1 MICVHCGR
9 DIPNGTKFCPFCGQ
23 PVAADRPAGQP
34 AFNIQPGASVQPP
47 QQPPVMGAQQPMGG
61 QPAAATATVTP
72 KAPIDPKK
80 LAVPVAVAAV
90 VIVGGV
96 LIATHK
102 PTVNLNKYITLSA
115 EGYNSIGTLDVEFDT
130 DKLEKDYGKK
140 IAKNFQKAM
149 KNHEE
154 DTYGLSNLAG
164 SLYEGGETSLF
175 VTYCADGSADKT
187 RNLSN
192 GDVVTYT
199 WDGVNEQTK
208 KEAEELFGVK
218 IKCSDV
224 TYKVSG
230 LTAVNTFDAF
240 DGVEVEFN
248 GISPDGSAT
257 VNTLPTAEA
266 AKGLYYT
273 LDEQYNLANG
283 DTVTVTVHSNRD
295 DFSDCIEKYGAIP
308 AATEKTYTVEG
319 LNEYVTDSDGLTDS
333 VLVSLQNQAEDV
345 LKAYAANSFGDGETF
360 KGMSYLGN
368 YILTKKNRDSWGDEN
383 MIILAYQV
391 AVHDNYTSDNTGASY
406 DGDNSYYW
414 YISFKN
420 VSKNA
425 DGSIATGL
433 DDYNTPS
440 DQIVIDS
447 GAQMYKFS
455 DSTWSWYYHGYN
467 TLDDLYSVAVTQN
480 VEDYNHQDNVG

>member
-90 VIVGGV
+90 VVVGGV

-345 LKAYAANSFGDGETF
+345 LNAYIAKSWDSECVTL
-360 KGMSYLGN
+360 KGMSYLGY
-368 YILTKKNRDSWGDEN
+368 YILTPKNKDNYGVSQDV
-383 MIILAYQV
+383 IILPYQV
-391 AVHDNYTSDNTGASY
+391 TSHNHFEDDKGQVY
-406 DGDNSYYW
+406 DADVSYYW
-414 YISFKN
+414 YIAFRN
-420 VSKNA
+420 VSKDA
-425 DGSIATGL
+425 DGNIAGGLDDYYTANASFDVKTGL
-433 DDYNTPS
+433 DDGWWEKY
-440 DQIVIDS
+440 
-447 GAQMYKFS
+447 
-455 DSTWSWYYHGYN
+455 WSYDGYQ
-467 TLDDLYSVAVTQN
+467 TLDELYSNAVTRN

>member
-23 PVAADRPAGQP
+23 PVAADQPAGQP
-34 AFNIQPGASVQPP
+34 AFNIQPGASVRPP

-61 QPAAATATVTP
+61 QSAAATATVTP

-90 VIVGGV
+90 VVVGGV

-240 DGVEVEFN
+240 DGVEVEFD

-266 AKGLYYT
+266 AKSLYYT

-319 LNEYVTDSDGLTDS
+319 LKEYITSTDGLTDS

-345 LKAYAANSFGDGETF
+345 LNAYIAKSWDSECVTL
-360 KGMSYLGN
+360 KGMSYLGY
-368 YILTKKNRDSWGDEN
+368 YILTPKNKDNYGVYQDV
-383 MIILAYQV
+383 IILPYQV
-391 AVHDNYTSDNTGASY
+391 TSHNHFEDDKGQVY
-406 DGDNSYYW
+406 DADVSYYW
-414 YISFKN
+414 YIAFRN
-420 VSKNA
+420 VSKDA
-425 DGSIATGL
+425 DGNIAGGLDDYYTANASFDVKTGL
-433 DDYNTPS
+433 DDGSWEKY
-440 DQIVIDS
+440 
-447 GAQMYKFS
+447 
-455 DSTWSWYYHGYN
+455 WSYDGYQ
-467 TLDDLYSVAVTQN
+467 TLDELYSNAVTRN

>member
-23 PVAADRPAGQP
+23 PVAADQPAGQP

-90 VIVGGV
+90 VVVGGV

-130 DKLEKDYGKK
+130 DKLERDYGKK

-230 LTAVNTFDAF
+230 LTAVNTFDDF

-333 VLVSLQNQAEDV
+333 VLVSLQNQAQDV
-345 LKAYAANSFGDGETF
+345 LNAYIAKSWDSECVTL
-360 KGMSYLGN
+360 KGMSYLGY
-368 YILTKKNRDSWGDEN
+368 YILTPKNKDNYGVSQDV
-383 MIILAYQV
+383 IILPYQV
-391 AVHDNYTSDNTGASY
+391 TSHNHFEDDKGQVY
-406 DGDNSYYW
+406 DADVSYYW
-414 YISFKN
+414 YIAFRN
-420 VSKNA
+420 VSKDA
-425 DGSIATGL
+425 DGNIAGGLDDYYTANASFDVKTGL
-433 DDYNTPS
+433 DDGWWEKY
-440 DQIVIDS
+440 
-447 GAQMYKFS
+447 
-455 DSTWSWYYHGYN
+455 WSYDGYQ
-467 TLDDLYSVAVTQN
+467 TLDELYSNAVTRN

>member
-23 PVAADRPAGQP
+23 PVAADQPAGQP

-47 QQPPVMGAQQPMGG
+47 QQPPVMGG

-90 VIVGGV
+90 VVVGGV

-164 SLYEGGETSLF
+164 SLYEGSETSLF

-187 RNLSN
+187 CNLSN

-208 KEAEELFGVK
+208 KEAEEMFGVK

-240 DGVEVEFN
+240 DGVEVEFD

-333 VLVSLQNQAEDV
+333 VLVSLQN
-345 LKAYAANSFGDGETF
+345 
-360 KGMSYLGN
+360 
-368 YILTKKNRDSWGDEN
+368 
-383 MIILAYQV
+383 
-391 AVHDNYTSDNTGASY
+391 
-406 DGDNSYYW
+406 
-414 YISFKN
+414 
-420 VSKNA
+420 
-425 DGSIATGL
+425 
-433 DDYNTPS
+433 
-440 DQIVIDS
+440 
-447 GAQMYKFS
+447 
-455 DSTWSWYYHGYN
+455 
-467 TLDDLYSVAVTQN
+467 
-480 VEDYNHQDNVG
+480 

>member
-1 MICVHCGR
+1 MNNPFEEIFKRLENIEKMI
-9 DIPNGTKFCPFCGQ
+9 
-23 PVAADRPAGQP
+23 A
-34 AFNIQPGASVQPP
+34 
-47 QQPPVMGAQQPMGG
+47 PVMGAQQPMGG

-90 VIVGGV
+90 VVVGGV

-130 DKLEKDYGKK
+130 DKLERDYGKK

-333 VLVSLQNQAEDV
+333 VLVSLQNQAQDV
-345 LKAYAANSFGDGETF
+345 LNAYIAKSWDSECVTL
-360 KGMSYLGN
+360 KGMSYLGY
-368 YILTKKNRDSWGDEN
+368 YILTPKNKDNYGVSQDV
-383 MIILAYQV
+383 IILPYQV
-391 AVHDNYTSDNTGASY
+391 TSHNHFEDDKGQVY
-406 DGDNSYYW
+406 DADVSYYW
-414 YISFKN
+414 YIAFRN
-420 VSKNA
+420 VSKDA
-425 DGSIATGL
+425 DGNIAGGLDDYYTANASFDVKTGL
-433 DDYNTPS
+433 DDGWWEKY
-440 DQIVIDS
+440 
-447 GAQMYKFS
+447 
-455 DSTWSWYYHGYN
+455 WSYDGYQ
-467 TLDDLYSVAVTQN
+467 TLDELYSNAVTRN

>member
-23 PVAADRPAGQP
+23 PVAADQPAGQP

-90 VIVGGV
+90 VVVGGV

-240 DGVEVEFN
+240 DGVEVEFD

-266 AKGLYYT
+266 AEGLYYT

-345 LKAYAANSFGDGETF
+345 LNAYIAKSWDSECVTL
-360 KGMSYLGN
+360 KGMSYLGY
-368 YILTKKNRDSWGDEN
+368 YILTPKNKDNYGVYQDV
-383 MIILAYQV
+383 IILPYQV
-391 AVHDNYTSDNTGASY
+391 TSHNHFEDDKGQVY
-406 DGDNSYYW
+406 DADVSYYW
-414 YISFKN
+414 YIAFRN
-420 VSKNA
+420 VSKDA
-425 DGSIATGL
+425 DGNIAGGLDDYYTANASFDVKTGL
-433 DDYNTPS
+433 DDGWWEKY
-440 DQIVIDS
+440 
-447 GAQMYKFS
+447 
-455 DSTWSWYYHGYN
+455 WSYDGYQ
-467 TLDDLYSVAVTQN
+467 TLDELYSNAVTRN

>member
-23 PVAADRPAGQP
+23 PVAADQPAGQP

-90 VIVGGV
+90 VFVGGV

-130 DKLEKDYGKK
+130 DKLERDYGKK

-333 VLVSLQNQAEDV
+333 VLVSLQNQAQDV
-345 LKAYAANSFGDGETF
+345 LNAYIAKSWDSECVTL
-360 KGMSYLGN
+360 KGMSYLGY
-368 YILTKKNRDSWGDEN
+368 YILTPKNKDNYGVSQDV
-383 MIILAYQV
+383 IILPYQV
-391 AVHDNYTSDNTGASY
+391 TSHNHFEDDKGQVY
-406 DGDNSYYW
+406 DADVSYYW
-414 YISFKN
+414 YIAFRN
-420 VSKNA
+420 VSKGA
-425 DGSIATGL
+425 DGNIAGGLDDYYTANASFDVKTGL
-433 DDYNTPS
+433 DDGWWEKY
-440 DQIVIDS
+440 
-447 GAQMYKFS
+447 
-455 DSTWSWYYHGYN
+455 WSYDGYQ
-467 TLDDLYSVAVTQN
+467 TLDELYSNAVTRN

>member
-1 MICVHCGR
+1 MYIA
-9 DIPNGTKFCPFCGQ
+9 DAISPNGTKFCPFCGQ
-23 PVAADRPAGQP
+23 PVAADQPAGQP
-34 AFNIQPGASVQPP
+34 AFNIQPGASVRPP

-61 QPAAATATVTP
+61 QSAAATATVTP

-90 VIVGGV
+90 VVVGGV

-240 DGVEVEFN
+240 DGVEVEFD

-266 AKGLYYT
+266 AKSLYYT

-319 LNEYVTDSDGLTDS
+319 LKEYITSTDGLTDS

-345 LKAYAANSFGDGETF
+345 LNAYIAKSWDSECVTL
-360 KGMSYLGN
+360 KGMSYLGY
-368 YILTKKNRDSWGDEN
+368 YILTPKNKDNYGVYQDV
-383 MIILAYQV
+383 IILPYQV
-391 AVHDNYTSDNTGASY
+391 TSHNHFEDDKGQVY
-406 DGDNSYYW
+406 DADVSYYW
-414 YISFKN
+414 YIAFRN
-420 VSKNA
+420 VSKDA
-425 DGSIATGL
+425 DGNIAGGLDDYYTANASFDVKTGL
-433 DDYNTPS
+433 DDGWWEKY
-440 DQIVIDS
+440 
-447 GAQMYKFS
+447 
-455 DSTWSWYYHGYN
+455 WSYDGYQ
-467 TLDDLYSVAVTQN
+467 TLDELYSNAVTRN

>member
-23 PVAADRPAGQP
+23 PVAADQPAGQP

-90 VIVGGV
+90 VVVGGV

-130 DKLEKDYGKK
+130 DKLERDYGKK

-273 LDEQYNLANG
+273 LDEQYNPANG

-333 VLVSLQNQAEDV
+333 VLVSLQNQAQDV
-345 LKAYAANSFGDGETF
+345 LNAYIAKSWDSECVTL
-360 KGMSYLGN
+360 KGMSYLGY
-368 YILTKKNRDSWGDEN
+368 YILTPKNKDNYGVSQDV
-383 MIILAYQV
+383 IILPYQV
-391 AVHDNYTSDNTGASY
+391 TSHNHFEDDKGQVY
-406 DGDNSYYW
+406 DADVSYYW
-414 YISFKN
+414 YIAFRN
-420 VSKNA
+420 VSKDA
-425 DGSIATGL
+425 DGNIAGGLDDYYTANASFDVKTGL
-433 DDYNTPS
+433 DDGWWEKY
-440 DQIVIDS
+440 
-447 GAQMYKFS
+447 
-455 DSTWSWYYHGYN
+455 WSYDGYQ
-467 TLDDLYSVAVTQN
+467 TLDELYSNAVTRN

>member
-23 PVAADRPAGQP
+23 PVAADQPAGQP
-34 AFNIQPGASVQPP
+34 AFNIQPGASVRPP

-90 VIVGGV
+90 VVVGGV

-164 SLYEGGETSLF
+164 SLYEGNETSLF

-208 KEAEELFGVK
+208 KEAEEMFGVK

-345 LKAYAANSFGDGETF
+345 LNAYIAKSWDSECVTL
-360 KGMSYLGN
+360 KGMSYLGY
-368 YILTKKNRDSWGDEN
+368 YILTPKNKDNYGVSQDV
-383 MIILAYQV
+383 IILPYQV
-391 AVHDNYTSDNTGASY
+391 TSHNHFEDDKGQVY
-406 DGDNSYYW
+406 DADVSYYW
-414 YISFKN
+414 YIAFRN
-420 VSKNA
+420 VSKDA
-425 DGSIATGL
+425 DGNIAGGLDDYYTANASFDVKTGL
-433 DDYNTPS
+433 DDGWWEKY
-440 DQIVIDS
+440 
-447 GAQMYKFS
+447 
-455 DSTWSWYYHGYN
+455 WSYDGYQ
-467 TLDDLYSVAVTQN
+467 TLDELYSNAVTRN

>member
-345 LKAYAANSFGDGETF
+345 LNAYIAKSWDSECVTL
-360 KGMSYLGN
+360 KGMSYLGY
-368 YILTKKNRDSWGDEN
+368 YILTPKNKDNYGVYQDV
-383 MIILAYQV
+383 IILPYQV
-391 AVHDNYTSDNTGASY
+391 TSHNHFEDDKGQVY
-406 DGDNSYYW
+406 DADVSYYW
-414 YISFKN
+414 YIAFRN
-420 VSKNA
+420 VSKDA
-425 DGSIATGL
+425 DGNIAGGLDDYYTANASFDVKTGL
-433 DDYNTPS
+433 DDGWWEKY
-440 DQIVIDS
+440 
-447 GAQMYKFS
+447 
-455 DSTWSWYYHGYN
+455 WSYDGYQ
-467 TLDDLYSVAVTQN
+467 TLDELYSNAVTRN

>member
-23 PVAADRPAGQP
+23 PVAADQPAGQP

-90 VIVGGV
+90 VVVGGV

-208 KEAEELFGVK
+208 KEAEEMFGVK

-240 DGVEVEFN
+240 DGVEVEFD

-266 AKGLYYT
+266 AEGLYYT

-345 LKAYAANSFGDGETF
+345 LNAYIAKSWDSECVTL
-360 KGMSYLGN
+360 KGMSYLGY
-368 YILTKKNRDSWGDEN
+368 YILTPKNKDSYGVYQDV
-383 MIILAYQV
+383 IILPYQV
-391 AVHDNYTSDNTGASY
+391 TSHNHFEDDKGQVY
-406 DGDNSYYW
+406 DADVSYYW
-414 YISFKN
+414 YIAFRN
-420 VSKNA
+420 VSKDA
-425 DGSIATGL
+425 DGNIAGGLDDYYTANASFDVKTGL
-433 DDYNTPS
+433 DDGWWEKY
-440 DQIVIDS
+440 
-447 GAQMYKFS
+447 
-455 DSTWSWYYHGYN
+455 WSYDGYQ
-467 TLDDLYSVAVTQN
+467 TLDELYSNAVTRN

>member
-23 PVAADRPAGQP
+23 PVTADQPAGQP
-34 AFNIQPGASVQPP
+34 AFNIQPGASVRPP

-90 VIVGGV
+90 VVVGGV

-240 DGVEVEFN
+240 DGVEVEFD

-266 AKGLYYT
+266 AEGLYYT

-345 LKAYAANSFGDGETF
+345 LNAYIAKSWDSECVTL
-360 KGMSYLGN
+360 KGMSYLGY
-368 YILTKKNRDSWGDEN
+368 YILTPKNKDNYGVYQDV
-383 MIILAYQV
+383 IILPYQV
-391 AVHDNYTSDNTGASY
+391 TSHNHFEDDKGQVY
-406 DGDNSYYW
+406 DADVSYYW
-414 YISFKN
+414 YIAFRN
-420 VSKNA
+420 VSKDA
-425 DGSIATGL
+425 DGNIAGGLDDYYTANASFDVKTGL
-433 DDYNTPS
+433 DDGWWEKY
-440 DQIVIDS
+440 
-447 GAQMYKFS
+447 
-455 DSTWSWYYHGYN
+455 WSYDGYQ
-467 TLDDLYSVAVTQN
+467 TLDELYSNAVTRN

>member
-23 PVAADRPAGQP
+23 PVAADQPAGQP

-90 VIVGGV
+90 VVVGGV

-240 DGVEVEFN
+240 DGVEVEFD

-319 LNEYVTDSDGLTDS
+319 LKEYITSTDGLTDS

-345 LKAYAANSFGDGETF
+345 LNAYIAKSWDSECVTL
-360 KGMSYLGN
+360 KGMSYLGY
-368 YILTKKNRDSWGDEN
+368 YILTPKNKDNYGVSQDV
-383 MIILAYQV
+383 IILPYQV
-391 AVHDNYTSDNTGASY
+391 TSHNHFEDDKGQVY
-406 DGDNSYYW
+406 DADVSYYW
-414 YISFKN
+414 YIAFRN
-420 VSKNA
+420 VSKDA
-425 DGSIATGL
+425 DGNIAGGLDDYYTANASFDVKTGL
-433 DDYNTPS
+433 DDGWWEKY
-440 DQIVIDS
+440 
-447 GAQMYKFS
+447 
-455 DSTWSWYYHGYN
+455 WSYDGYQ
-467 TLDDLYSVAVTQN
+467 TLDELYSNAVTRN

>member
-23 PVAADRPAGQP
+23 PVAADQPAGQP

-90 VIVGGV
+90 VVVGGV

-308 AATEKTYTVEG
+308 ATTEKTYTVEG

-333 VLVSLQNQAEDV
+333 VLVSLQNQAQDV
-345 LKAYAANSFGDGETF
+345 LNAYIAKSWDSECVTL
-360 KGMSYLGN
+360 KGMSYLGY
-368 YILTKKNRDSWGDEN
+368 YILTPKNKDNYGVSQDV
-383 MIILAYQV
+383 IILPYQV
-391 AVHDNYTSDNTGASY
+391 TSHNHFEDDKGQVY
-406 DGDNSYYW
+406 DADVSYYW
-414 YISFKN
+414 YIAFRN
-420 VSKNA
+420 VSKDA
-425 DGSIATGL
+425 DGNIAGGLDDYYTANASFDVKTGL
-433 DDYNTPS
+433 DDGWWEKY
-440 DQIVIDS
+440 
-447 GAQMYKFS
+447 
-455 DSTWSWYYHGYN
+455 WSYDGYQ
-467 TLDDLYSVAVTQN
+467 TLDELYSNAVTRN

>member
-23 PVAADRPAGQP
+23 PVAADQPAGQP
-34 AFNIQPGASVQPP
+34 AFNIQPGASVRPP

-90 VIVGGV
+90 VVVGGV

-164 SLYEGGETSLF
+164 SLYEGSETSLF
-175 VTYCADGSADKT
+175 VTHCADGSADKT

-208 KEAEELFGVK
+208 KEAEEMFGVK

-248 GISPDGSAT
+248 GISPDGSAP

-273 LDEQYNLANG
+273 LDEQYNLTNG

-319 LNEYVTDSDGLTDS
+319 LNEYVTDSEGLTDS
-333 VLVSLQNQAEDV
+333 VLVSLQNQAQDV
-345 LKAYAANSFGDGETF
+345 LNAYIAKSWDSECVTL
-360 KGMSYLGN
+360 KGMSYLGY
-368 YILTKKNRDSWGDEN
+368 YILTPKNKDNYGVSQDV
-383 MIILAYQV
+383 IILPYQV
-391 AVHDNYTSDNTGASY
+391 TSHNHFEDDKGQVY
-406 DGDNSYYW
+406 DADVSYYW
-414 YISFKN
+414 YIAFRN
-420 VSKNA
+420 VSKDA
-425 DGSIATGL
+425 DGNIAGGLDDYYTANASFDVKTGL
-433 DDYNTPS
+433 DDGWWEKY
-440 DQIVIDS
+440 
-447 GAQMYKFS
+447 
-455 DSTWSWYYHGYN
+455 WSYDGYQ
-467 TLDDLYSVAVTQN
+467 TLDELYSNAVTRN

>member
-9 DIPNGTKFCPFCGQ
+9 DIPNRTKFCPFCGQ
-23 PVAADRPAGQP
+23 PVAADQPAGQP
-34 AFNIQPGASVQPP
+34 AFNIQPGASVRPP

-61 QPAAATATVTP
+61 QSAAATATVTP

-90 VIVGGV
+90 VVVGGV

-240 DGVEVEFN
+240 DGVEVEFD

-266 AKGLYYT
+266 AKSLYYT

-319 LNEYVTDSDGLTDS
+319 LKEYITSTDGLTDS

-345 LKAYAANSFGDGETF
+345 LNAYIAKSWDSECVTL
-360 KGMSYLGN
+360 KGMSYLGY
-368 YILTKKNRDSWGDEN
+368 YILTPKNKDNYGVYQDV
-383 MIILAYQV
+383 IILPYQV
-391 AVHDNYTSDNTGASY
+391 TSHNHFEDDKGQVY
-406 DGDNSYYW
+406 DADVSYYW
-414 YISFKN
+414 YIAFRN
-420 VSKNA
+420 VSKDA
-425 DGSIATGL
+425 DGNIAGGLDDYYTANASFDVKTGL
-433 DDYNTPS
+433 DDGWWEKY
-440 DQIVIDS
+440 
-447 GAQMYKFS
+447 
-455 DSTWSWYYHGYN
+455 WSYDGYQ
-467 TLDDLYSVAVTQN
+467 TLDELYSNAVTRN

>member
-23 PVAADRPAGQP
+23 PVAADQPAGQP

-240 DGVEVEFN
+240 DGVEVEFD

-333 VLVSLQNQAEDV
+333 VLVSLQNQAQDV
-345 LKAYAANSFGDGETF
+345 LNAHIAKNWDSETETF
-360 KGMSYLGN
+360 NGMNYLGY
-368 YILTKKNRDSWGDEN
+368 YILTPKSK
-383 MIILAYQV
+383 
-391 AVHDNYTSDNTGASY
+391 DNGETYDADNP
-406 DGDNSYYW
+406 YYW
-414 YISFKN
+414 YIAFNN
-420 VSKNA
+420 VSKDA
-425 DGSIATGL
+425 DGNIAGGL
-433 DDYNTPS
+433 DDYDTPS
-440 DQIVIDS
+440 NRINIDS
-447 GAQMYKFS
+447 GIS
-455 DSTWSWYYHGYN
+455 SGWSNQTWYYYGYK
-467 TLDDLYSVAVTQN
+467 TLDELYSNAVTQN

>member
-90 VIVGGV
+90 VVVGGV

-319 LNEYVTDSDGLTDS
+319 LNEYVTDSGGLTDS

-345 LKAYAANSFGDGETF
+345 LNAYIAKSWDSECVTL
-360 KGMSYLGN
+360 KGMSYLGY
-368 YILTKKNRDSWGDEN
+368 YILTPKNKDNYGVSQDV
-383 MIILAYQV
+383 IILPYQV
-391 AVHDNYTSDNTGASY
+391 TSHNHFEDDKGQVY
-406 DGDNSYYW
+406 DADVSYYW
-414 YISFKN
+414 YIAFRN
-420 VSKNA
+420 VSKDA
-425 DGSIATGL
+425 DGNIAGGLDDYYTANASFDVKTGL
-433 DDYNTPS
+433 DDGWWEKY
-440 DQIVIDS
+440 
-447 GAQMYKFS
+447 
-455 DSTWSWYYHGYN
+455 WSYDGYQ
-467 TLDDLYSVAVTQN
+467 TLDELYSNAVTRN

>member
-23 PVAADRPAGQP
+23 PVTADQPAGQP
-34 AFNIQPGASVQPP
+34 AFNIQPGASVRPP

-90 VIVGGV
+90 VVVGGV

-164 SLYEGGETSLF
+164 SLYEGNETSLF

-208 KEAEELFGVK
+208 KEAEEMFGVK

-333 VLVSLQNQAEDV
+333 VLVSLQNQAQDV
-345 LKAYAANSFGDGETF
+345 LNAYIAKSWDSECVTL
-360 KGMSYLGN
+360 KGMSYLGY
-368 YILTKKNRDSWGDEN
+368 YILTPKNKDNYGVYQDV
-383 MIILAYQV
+383 IILPYQV
-391 AVHDNYTSDNTGASY
+391 TSHNHFEDDKGQVY
-406 DGDNSYYW
+406 DADVSYYW
-414 YISFKN
+414 YIAFRN
-420 VSKNA
+420 VSKDA
-425 DGSIATGL
+425 DGNIAGGLDDYYTANASFDVKTGL
-433 DDYNTPS
+433 DDGWWEKY
-440 DQIVIDS
+440 
-447 GAQMYKFS
+447 
-455 DSTWSWYYHGYN
+455 WSYDGYQ
-467 TLDDLYSVAVTQN
+467 TLDELYSNAVTRN

>member
-23 PVAADRPAGQP
+23 PVAADQPAGQP

-90 VIVGGV
+90 VVVGGV

-130 DKLEKDYGKK
+130 DKLERDYGKK

-164 SLYEGGETSLF
+164 SLYDGGETSLF

-333 VLVSLQNQAEDV
+333 VLVSLQNQAQDV
-345 LKAYAANSFGDGETF
+345 LNAYIAKSWDSECVTL
-360 KGMSYLGN
+360 KGMSYLGY
-368 YILTKKNRDSWGDEN
+368 YILTPKNKDNYGVSQDV
-383 MIILAYQV
+383 IILPYQV
-391 AVHDNYTSDNTGASY
+391 TSHNHFEDDKGQVY
-406 DGDNSYYW
+406 DADVSYYW
-414 YISFKN
+414 YIAFRN
-420 VSKNA
+420 VSKDA
-425 DGSIATGL
+425 DGNIAGGLDDYYTANASFDVKTGL
-433 DDYNTPS
+433 DDGWWEKY
-440 DQIVIDS
+440 
-447 GAQMYKFS
+447 
-455 DSTWSWYYHGYN
+455 WSYDGYQ
-467 TLDDLYSVAVTQN
+467 TLDELYSNAVTRN

>member
-1 MICVHCGR
+1 
-9 DIPNGTKFCPFCGQ
+9 
-23 PVAADRPAGQP
+23 
-34 AFNIQPGASVQPP
+34 
-47 QQPPVMGAQQPMGG
+47 MGAQQPMGG

-80 LAVPVAVAAV
+80 LAMPVAVAAV
-90 VIVGGV
+90 VVVGGV

-164 SLYEGGETSLF
+164 SLYEGNETSLF

-208 KEAEELFGVK
+208 KEAEEMFGVK

-345 LKAYAANSFGDGETF
+345 LNAYIAKSWDSECVTL
-360 KGMSYLGN
+360 KGMSYLGY
-368 YILTKKNRDSWGDEN
+368 YILTPKNKDNYGVYQN
-383 MIILAYQV
+383 VIILPYQV
-391 AVHDNYTSDNTGASY
+391 TSHNHFEDDKGQVY
-406 DGDNSYYW
+406 DADVSYYW
-414 YISFKN
+414 YIAFRN
-420 VSKNA
+420 VSKDA
-425 DGSIATGL
+425 DGNIAGGLDDYYTANASFDVKTGL
-433 DDYNTPS
+433 DDGWWEKY
-440 DQIVIDS
+440 
-447 GAQMYKFS
+447 
-455 DSTWSWYYHGYN
+455 WSYDGYQ
-467 TLDDLYSVAVTQN
+467 TLDELYSNAVTRN

>member
-23 PVAADRPAGQP
+23 PVAADQPAGQP
-34 AFNIQPGASVQPP
+34 AFNIQPGASVRPP

-90 VIVGGV
+90 VVVGGV

-164 SLYEGGETSLF
+164 SLYEGSETSLF
-175 VTYCADGSADKT
+175 VTHCADGSADKT

-208 KEAEELFGVK
+208 KEAEEMFGVK

-273 LDEQYNLANG
+273 LDEQYNLTNG

-345 LKAYAANSFGDGETF
+345 LNAYIAKSWDSECVTL
-360 KGMSYLGN
+360 KGMSYLGY
-368 YILTKKNRDSWGDEN
+368 YILTPKNKDNYGVYQDV
-383 MIILAYQV
+383 IILPYQV
-391 AVHDNYTSDNTGASY
+391 TSHNHFEDDKGQVY
-406 DGDNSYYW
+406 DADVSYYW
-414 YISFKN
+414 YIAFRN
-420 VSKNA
+420 VSKDA
-425 DGSIATGL
+425 DGNIAGGLDDYYTANASFDVKTGL
-433 DDYNTPS
+433 DDGWWEKY
-440 DQIVIDS
+440 
-447 GAQMYKFS
+447 
-455 DSTWSWYYHGYN
+455 WSYDGYQ
-467 TLDDLYSVAVTQN
+467 TLDELYSNAVTRN

>member
-23 PVAADRPAGQP
+23 PVAADQPAGQP
-34 AFNIQPGASVQPP
+34 AFNIQPGASVRPP

-90 VIVGGV
+90 VVVGGV

-240 DGVEVEFN
+240 DGVEVEFD

-295 DFSDCIEKYGAIP
+295 DFSDCIETYGAIP

-345 LKAYAANSFGDGETF
+345 LNAYIAKSWDSECVTL
-360 KGMSYLGN
+360 KGMSYLGY
-368 YILTKKNRDSWGDEN
+368 YILTPKNKDNYGVYQDV
-383 MIILAYQV
+383 IILPYQV
-391 AVHDNYTSDNTGASY
+391 TSHNHFEDDKGQVY
-406 DGDNSYYW
+406 DADVSYYW
-414 YISFKN
+414 YIAFRN
-420 VSKNA
+420 VSKDA
-425 DGSIATGL
+425 DGNIAGGLDDYYTANASFDVKTGL
-433 DDYNTPS
+433 DDGWWEKY
-440 DQIVIDS
+440 
-447 GAQMYKFS
+447 
-455 DSTWSWYYHGYN
+455 WSYDGYQ
-467 TLDDLYSVAVTQN
+467 TLDELYSNAVTRN

>member
-23 PVAADRPAGQP
+23 PVAADQPAGQP
-34 AFNIQPGASVQPP
+34 AFNIQPGASVRPP

-61 QPAAATATVTP
+61 QSAAATATVTP

-90 VIVGGV
+90 VVVGGV

-175 VTYCADGSADKT
+175 VTYCADGSA
-187 RNLSN
+187 
-192 GDVVTYT
+192 
-199 WDGVNEQTK
+199 
-208 KEAEELFGVK
+208 
-218 IKCSDV
+218 
-224 TYKVSG
+224 
-230 LTAVNTFDAF
+230 
-240 DGVEVEFN
+240 
-248 GISPDGSAT
+248 T

-266 AKGLYYT
+266 AKSLYYT

-319 LNEYVTDSDGLTDS
+319 LKEYITSTDGLTDS

-345 LKAYAANSFGDGETF
+345 LNAYIAKSWDSECVTL
-360 KGMSYLGN
+360 KGMSYLGY
-368 YILTKKNRDSWGDEN
+368 YILTPKNKDNYGVYQDV
-383 MIILAYQV
+383 IILPYQV
-391 AVHDNYTSDNTGASY
+391 TSHNHFEDDKGQVY
-406 DGDNSYYW
+406 DADVSYYW
-414 YISFKN
+414 YIAFRN
-420 VSKNA
+420 VSKDA
-425 DGSIATGL
+425 DGNIAGGLDDYYTANASFDVKTGL
-433 DDYNTPS
+433 DDGWWEKY
-440 DQIVIDS
+440 
-447 GAQMYKFS
+447 
-455 DSTWSWYYHGYN
+455 WSYDGYQ
-467 TLDDLYSVAVTQN
+467 TLDELYSNAVTRN

>member
-23 PVAADRPAGQP
+23 PVAADQPAGQP

-72 KAPIDPKK
+72 KAPMDPKK

-90 VIVGGV
+90 VVVGGV

-208 KEAEELFGVK
+208 KEAEEMFGVK

-308 AATEKTYTVEG
+308 ATTEKTYTVEG

-333 VLVSLQNQAEDV
+333 VLVSLQNQAQDV
-345 LKAYAANSFGDGETF
+345 LNAYIAKSWDSECVTL
-360 KGMSYLGN
+360 KGMSYLGY
-368 YILTKKNRDSWGDEN
+368 YILTPKNKDNYGVSQDV
-383 MIILAYQV
+383 IILPYQV
-391 AVHDNYTSDNTGASY
+391 TSHNHFEDDKGQVY
-406 DGDNSYYW
+406 DADVSYYW
-414 YISFKN
+414 YIAFRN
-420 VSKNA
+420 VSKDA
-425 DGSIATGL
+425 DGNIAGGLDDYYTANASFDVKTGL
-433 DDYNTPS
+433 DDGWWEKY
-440 DQIVIDS
+440 
-447 GAQMYKFS
+447 
-455 DSTWSWYYHGYN
+455 WSYDGYQ
-467 TLDDLYSVAVTQN
+467 TLDELYSNAVTRN

>member
-23 PVAADRPAGQP
+23 PVAADQPAGQP
-34 AFNIQPGASVQPP
+34 AFNIQPGASVRPP

-61 QPAAATATVTP
+61 QSAAATATVTP

-90 VIVGGV
+90 VVVGGV

-240 DGVEVEFN
+240 DGVEVEFD

-257 VNTLPTAEA
+257 ANTLPTAEA
-266 AKGLYYT
+266 AKSLYYT

-319 LNEYVTDSDGLTDS
+319 LKEYITSTDGLTDS

-345 LKAYAANSFGDGETF
+345 LNAYIAKSWDSECVTL
-360 KGMSYLGN
+360 KGMSYLGY
-368 YILTKKNRDSWGDEN
+368 YILTPKNKDNYGVYQDV
-383 MIILAYQV
+383 IILPYQV
-391 AVHDNYTSDNTGASY
+391 TSHNHFEDDKGQVY
-406 DGDNSYYW
+406 DADVSYYW
-414 YISFKN
+414 YIAFRN
-420 VSKNA
+420 VSKDA
-425 DGSIATGL
+425 DGNIAGGLDDYYTANASFDVKTGL
-433 DDYNTPS
+433 DDGWWEKY
-440 DQIVIDS
+440 
-447 GAQMYKFS
+447 
-455 DSTWSWYYHGYN
+455 WSYDGYQ
-467 TLDDLYSVAVTQN
+467 TLDELYSNAVTRN

>member
-23 PVAADRPAGQP
+23 PVAADQPAGQP

-90 VIVGGV
+90 VVVGGV

-130 DKLEKDYGKK
+130 DKLERDYGKK

-208 KEAEELFGVK
+208 KEAEEMFGVK

-266 AKGLYYT
+266 AEGLYYT

-345 LKAYAANSFGDGETF
+345 LNAYIAKSWDSECVTL
-360 KGMSYLGN
+360 KGMSYLGY
-368 YILTKKNRDSWGDEN
+368 YILTPKNKDNYGVYQDV
-383 MIILAYQV
+383 IILPYQV
-391 AVHDNYTSDNTGASY
+391 TSHNHFEDDKGQVY
-406 DGDNSYYW
+406 DADVSYYW
-414 YISFKN
+414 YIAFRN
-420 VSKNA
+420 VSKDA
-425 DGSIATGL
+425 DGNIAGGLDDYYTANASFDVKTGL
-433 DDYNTPS
+433 DDGWWEKY
-440 DQIVIDS
+440 
-447 GAQMYKFS
+447 
-455 DSTWSWYYHGYN
+455 WSYDGYQ
-467 TLDDLYSVAVTQN
+467 TLDELYSNAVTRN

>member
-23 PVAADRPAGQP
+23 PVAADQPAGQP

-90 VIVGGV
+90 VVVGGV

-319 LNEYVTDSDGLTDS
+319 LKEYITSTDGLTDS

-345 LKAYAANSFGDGETF
+345 LNAYIAKSWDSECVTL
-360 KGMSYLGN
+360 KGMSYLGY
-368 YILTKKNRDSWGDEN
+368 YILTPKNKDNYGVSQDV
-383 MIILAYQV
+383 IILPYQV
-391 AVHDNYTSDNTGASY
+391 TSHNHFEDDKGQVY
-406 DGDNSYYW
+406 DADVSYYW
-414 YISFKN
+414 YIAFRN
-420 VSKNA
+420 VSKDA
-425 DGSIATGL
+425 DGNIAGGLDDYYTANASFDVKTGL
-433 DDYNTPS
+433 DDGWWEKY
-440 DQIVIDS
+440 
-447 GAQMYKFS
+447 
-455 DSTWSWYYHGYN
+455 WSYDGYQ
-467 TLDDLYSVAVTQN
+467 TLDELYSNAVTRN

>member
-23 PVAADRPAGQP
+23 PVAADQPAGQP
-34 AFNIQPGASVQPP
+34 AFNIQPGASVRPP

-61 QPAAATATVTP
+61 QPAAATAMVTP

-90 VIVGGV
+90 VVVGGV

-164 SLYEGGETSLF
+164 SLYEGNETSLF

-208 KEAEELFGVK
+208 KEAEEMFGVK

-283 DTVTVTVHSNRD
+283 DTVTVNVHSNRD

-345 LKAYAANSFGDGETF
+345 LNAYIAKSWDSECVTL
-360 KGMSYLGN
+360 KGMSYLGY
-368 YILTKKNRDSWGDEN
+368 YILTPKNKDNYGVYQDV
-383 MIILAYQV
+383 IILPYQV
-391 AVHDNYTSDNTGASY
+391 TSHNHFEDDKGQVY
-406 DGDNSYYW
+406 DADVSYYW
-414 YISFKN
+414 YIAFRN
-420 VSKNA
+420 VSKDA
-425 DGSIATGL
+425 DGNIAGGLDDYYTANASFDVKTGL
-433 DDYNTPS
+433 DDGWWEKY
-440 DQIVIDS
+440 
-447 GAQMYKFS
+447 
-455 DSTWSWYYHGYN
+455 WSYDGYQ
-467 TLDDLYSVAVTQN
+467 TLDELYSNAVTRN

>member
-23 PVAADRPAGQP
+23 PVAADQPAGQP

-72 KAPIDPKK
+72 KAPMDPKK

-90 VIVGGV
+90 VVVGGV

-208 KEAEELFGVK
+208 KEAEEMFGVK

-345 LKAYAANSFGDGETF
+345 LNAYIAKSWDSECVTL
-360 KGMSYLGN
+360 KGMSYLGY
-368 YILTKKNRDSWGDEN
+368 YILTPKNKDNYGVYQDV
-383 MIILAYQV
+383 IILPYQV
-391 AVHDNYTSDNTGASY
+391 TSHNHFEDDKGQVY
-406 DGDNSYYW
+406 DADVSYYW
-414 YISFKN
+414 YIAFRN
-420 VSKNA
+420 VSKDA
-425 DGSIATGL
+425 DGNIAGGLDDYYTANASFDVKTGL
-433 DDYNTPS
+433 DDGWWEKY
-440 DQIVIDS
+440 
-447 GAQMYKFS
+447 
-455 DSTWSWYYHGYN
+455 WSYDGYQ
-467 TLDDLYSVAVTQN
+467 TLDELYSNAVTRN

>member
-23 PVAADRPAGQP
+23 PVAADQPAGQP
-34 AFNIQPGASVQPP
+34 AFNIQPGASVRPP

-80 LAVPVAVAAV
+80 LAMPVAVAAV
-90 VIVGGV
+90 VVVGGV

-345 LKAYAANSFGDGETF
+345 LNAYIAKSWDSECVTL
-360 KGMSYLGN
+360 KGMSYLGY
-368 YILTKKNRDSWGDEN
+368 YILTPKNKDNYGVYQDV
-383 MIILAYQV
+383 IILPYQV
-391 AVHDNYTSDNTGASY
+391 TSHNHFEDDKGQVY
-406 DGDNSYYW
+406 DADVSYYW
-414 YISFKN
+414 YIAFRN
-420 VSKNA
+420 VSKDA
-425 DGSIATGL
+425 DGNIAGGLDDYYTANASFDVKTGL
-433 DDYNTPS
+433 DDGWWEKY
-440 DQIVIDS
+440 
-447 GAQMYKFS
+447 
-455 DSTWSWYYHGYN
+455 WSYDGYQ
-467 TLDDLYSVAVTQN
+467 TLDELYSNAVTRN

>member
-47 QQPPVMGAQQPMGG
+47 QQPPVMGAQQPVGG

-90 VIVGGV
+90 VVVGGV

-175 VTYCADGSADKT
+175 VTYCAEGSADKT

-240 DGVEVEFN
+240 DGVEVEFD

-266 AKGLYYT
+266 AKSLYYT

-345 LKAYAANSFGDGETF
+345 LNAYIAKSWDSECVTL
-360 KGMSYLGN
+360 KGMSYLGY
-368 YILTKKNRDSWGDEN
+368 YILTPKNKDNYGVYQDV
-383 MIILAYQV
+383 IILPYQV
-391 AVHDNYTSDNTGASY
+391 TSHNHFEDDKGQVY
-406 DGDNSYYW
+406 DADVSYYW
-414 YISFKN
+414 YIAFRN
-420 VSKNA
+420 VSKDA
-425 DGSIATGL
+425 DGNIAGGLDDYYTANASFDVETGL
-433 DDYNTPS
+433 DDGWWEKY
-440 DQIVIDS
+440 
-447 GAQMYKFS
+447 
-455 DSTWSWYYHGYN
+455 WSYDGYQ
-467 TLDDLYSVAVTQN
+467 TLDELYSNAVTRN

>member
-23 PVAADRPAGQP
+23 PVAADQPAGQP

-90 VIVGGV
+90 VVVGGV

-266 AKGLYYT
+266 AKGLYYK

-308 AATEKTYTVEG
+308 ATTEKTYTVEG

-333 VLVSLQNQAEDV
+333 VLVSLQNQAQDV
-345 LKAYAANSFGDGETF
+345 LNAYIAKSWDSECVTL
-360 KGMSYLGN
+360 KGMSYLGY
-368 YILTKKNRDSWGDEN
+368 YILTPKNKDNYGVSQDV
-383 MIILAYQV
+383 IILPYQV
-391 AVHDNYTSDNTGASY
+391 TSHNHFEDDKGQVY
-406 DGDNSYYW
+406 DADVSYYW
-414 YISFKN
+414 YIAFRN
-420 VSKNA
+420 VSKDA
-425 DGSIATGL
+425 DGNIAGGLDDYYTANASFDVKTGL
-433 DDYNTPS
+433 DDGWWEKY
-440 DQIVIDS
+440 
-447 GAQMYKFS
+447 
-455 DSTWSWYYHGYN
+455 WSYDGYQ
-467 TLDDLYSVAVTQN
+467 TLDELYSNAVTRN

>member
-23 PVAADRPAGQP
+23 PVAADQPAGQP

-333 VLVSLQNQAEDV
+333 VLVSLQNQAQDV
-345 LKAYAANSFGDGETF
+345 LNAYIAKSWDSECVTL
-360 KGMSYLGN
+360 KGMSYLGY
-368 YILTKKNRDSWGDEN
+368 YILTPKNKDNYGVYQDV
-383 MIILAYQV
+383 IILPYQV
-391 AVHDNYTSDNTGASY
+391 TSHNHFEDDKGQVY
-406 DGDNSYYW
+406 DADVSYYW
-414 YISFKN
+414 YIAFRN
-420 VSKNA
+420 VSKDA
-425 DGSIATGL
+425 DGNIAGGLDDYYTANASFDVKTGL
-433 DDYNTPS
+433 DDGWWEKY
-440 DQIVIDS
+440 
-447 GAQMYKFS
+447 
-455 DSTWSWYYHGYN
+455 WSYDGYQ
-467 TLDDLYSVAVTQN
+467 TLDELYSNAVTRN

>member
-90 VIVGGV
+90 VVVGGV

-175 VTYCADGSADKT
+175 VTYCADKT

-333 VLVSLQNQAEDV
+333 VLVSLQNQAQDV
-345 LKAYAANSFGDGETF
+345 LNAYIAKSWDSECVTL
-360 KGMSYLGN
+360 KGMSYLGY
-368 YILTKKNRDSWGDEN
+368 YILTPKNKDNYGVSQDV
-383 MIILAYQV
+383 IILPYQV
-391 AVHDNYTSDNTGASY
+391 TSHNHFEDDKGQVY
-406 DGDNSYYW
+406 DADVSYYW
-414 YISFKN
+414 YIAFRN
-420 VSKNA
+420 VSKDA
-425 DGSIATGL
+425 DGNIAGGLDDYYTANASFDVKTGL
-433 DDYNTPS
+433 DDGWWEKY
-440 DQIVIDS
+440 
-447 GAQMYKFS
+447 
-455 DSTWSWYYHGYN
+455 WSYDGYQ
-467 TLDDLYSVAVTQN
+467 TLDELYSNAVTRN

>member
-23 PVAADRPAGQP
+23 PVAADQPAGQP
-34 AFNIQPGASVQPP
+34 AFNIQPGASVRPP

-90 VIVGGV
+90 VVVGGV

-175 VTYCADGSADKT
+175 VTYCADKT

-333 VLVSLQNQAEDV
+333 VLVSLQNQAQDV
-345 LKAYAANSFGDGETF
+345 LDAYIAKSWDSECVTL
-360 KGMSYLGN
+360 KGMSYLGY
-368 YILTKKNRDSWGDEN
+368 YILTPKNKDNYGVYQDV
-383 MIILAYQV
+383 IILPYQV
-391 AVHDNYTSDNTGASY
+391 TSHNHFEDDKGQVY
-406 DGDNSYYW
+406 DADVSYYW
-414 YISFKN
+414 YIAFRN
-420 VSKNA
+420 VSKDA
-425 DGSIATGL
+425 DGNIAGGLDDYYTANASFDVKTGL
-433 DDYNTPS
+433 DDGWWEKY
-440 DQIVIDS
+440 
-447 GAQMYKFS
+447 
-455 DSTWSWYYHGYN
+455 WSYDGYQ
-467 TLDDLYSVAVTQN
+467 TLDELYSNAVTRN

>member
-23 PVAADRPAGQP
+23 PVAADQPAGQP

-80 LAVPVAVAAV
+80 LVVPVAVAAV
-90 VIVGGV
+90 VVVGGV

-240 DGVEVEFN
+240 DGVEVEFD

-319 LNEYVTDSDGLTDS
+319 LNEYVTDSEGLTDS
-333 VLVSLQNQAEDV
+333 VLVSLQNQAQDV
-345 LKAYAANSFGDGETF
+345 LNAYIAKSWDSECVTL
-360 KGMSYLGN
+360 KGMSYLGY
-368 YILTKKNRDSWGDEN
+368 YILTPKNKDNYGVSQDV
-383 MIILAYQV
+383 IILPYQV
-391 AVHDNYTSDNTGASY
+391 TSHNHFEDDKGQVY
-406 DGDNSYYW
+406 DADVSYYW
-414 YISFKN
+414 YIAFRN
-420 VSKNA
+420 VSKDA
-425 DGSIATGL
+425 DGNIAGGLDDYYTANASFDVKTGL
-433 DDYNTPS
+433 DDGWWEKY
-440 DQIVIDS
+440 
-447 GAQMYKFS
+447 
-455 DSTWSWYYHGYN
+455 WSYDGYQ
-467 TLDDLYSVAVTQN
+467 TLDELYSNAVTRN

>member
-23 PVAADRPAGQP
+23 PVAADQPAGQP

-90 VIVGGV
+90 VVVGGV

-208 KEAEELFGVK
+208 KEAEEMFGVK

-240 DGVEVEFN
+240 DGVEVEFD

-345 LKAYAANSFGDGETF
+345 LNAYIAKSWDSECVTL
-360 KGMSYLGN
+360 KGMSYLGY
-368 YILTKKNRDSWGDEN
+368 YILTPKNKDNYGVYQDV
-383 MIILAYQV
+383 IILPYQV
-391 AVHDNYTSDNTGASY
+391 TSHNHFEDDKGQVY
-406 DGDNSYYW
+406 DADVSYYW
-414 YISFKN
+414 YIAFRN
-420 VSKNA
+420 VSKDA
-425 DGSIATGL
+425 DGNIAGGLDDYYTANASFDVKTGL
-433 DDYNTPS
+433 DDGWWEKY
-440 DQIVIDS
+440 
-447 GAQMYKFS
+447 
-455 DSTWSWYYHGYN
+455 WSYDGYQ
-467 TLDDLYSVAVTQN
+467 TLDELYSNAVTRN